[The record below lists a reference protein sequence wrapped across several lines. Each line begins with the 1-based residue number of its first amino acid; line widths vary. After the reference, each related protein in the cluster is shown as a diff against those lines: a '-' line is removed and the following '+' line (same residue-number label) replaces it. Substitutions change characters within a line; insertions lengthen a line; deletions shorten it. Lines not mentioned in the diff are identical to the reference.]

1 MELAPQQRK
10 SHHDTGQTRKNVRSC
25 FFFFFFF
32 FFFFSVERDPF
43 FWMGT
48 NPREPFDDALAT
60 GRLTSFLIHR
70 RVLFF
75 FFFFFTKKDK
85 RKKQKKKPGG
95 YFFFSVCW
103 ETRISSF
110 MRQRLPLLP
119 TFRRSR
125 FSPTA
130 LLCRRAQ
137 NILFFEKSIAE
148 TLNNFSRYV

>member
-85 RKKQKKKPGG
+85 RKKQNK
-95 YFFFSVCW
+95 SRAA
-103 ETRISSF
+103 TSSSPSAEKLAS
-110 MRQRLPLLP
+110 RRLCAKDSRCYQHFDGRD
-119 TFRRSR
+119 FRRR
-125 FSPTA
+125 PYCVDGRKTF
-130 LLCRRAQ
+130 C
-137 NILFFEKSIAE
+137 
-148 TLNNFSRYV
+148 FSRNR